1 LTGHGI
7 ARPVLWLR
15 ARSRRGVVAEHLR
28 HVAGSF
34 EAAGWEVVTG
44 DHPEPRPGA
53 ALAVMEDPWV
63 EPLPKLARALAAA
76 QVESPPAWRVPLV
89 WGLTGEQGWREKVPP
104 ATMLEYEGRTVAG
117 RHRRAASIGSNPW
130 CGFSVAAPG
139 EAEALLGAGWPPS
152 TAAIVT
158 EARLF
163 RYSDPSAHERRELT
177 RFIPASARCV
187 VDVGCGSGLFGAL
200 LRAAGKTVIGI
211 EPEWELALLARA
223 RLNLVL
229 PVSGEPGLEAVR
241 VPVDCVVLA
250 DVLEHTSPPQR
261 LLRATARALGHGK
274 SGRLVLSFPNAA
286 WAPVVRALAAGRWD
300 TTLAGVQARD
310 HLFYTTPRSLAAIA
324 EECGFAVETLEPLGT
339 GVSFRERLWG
349 RLAAL
354 TAGGT
359 FAEAAAPQWAAV
371 LRPR

>member
-1 LTGHGI
+1 MTGPDSV
-7 ARPVLWLR
+7 RPILWLR
-15 ARSRRGVVAEHLR
+15 ARSRRSVVAEHLR

-34 EAAGWEVVTG
+34 EAAHWNVVTG
-44 DHPEPRPGA
+44 DHLDPPPGV

-76 QVESPPAWRVPLV
+76 PVAGPPTWRVPLV
-89 WGLTGEQGWREKVPP
+89 WGLTGAQGWREKAPP
-104 ATMLEYEGRTVAG
+104 ATMLEYERRSVIS
-117 RHRRAASIGSNPW
+117 RHRRAASLESNPW
-130 CGFSVAAPG
+130 CGFAVAASG
-139 EAEALLGAGWPPS
+139 QAEALLSAGWPPS
-152 TAAIVT
+152 AAALVVAT
-158 EARLF
+158 RLF
-163 RYSDPSAHERRELT
+163 RYSDPSAHERRELI
-177 RFIPASARCV
+177 RFVPASARRV

-200 LRAAGKTVIGI
+200 LRTAGKTVIGI
-211 EPEWELALLARA
+211 EPDWELARLARA

-229 PVSGEPGLEAVR
+229 PLSGEQGLEALH

-261 LLRATARALGHGK
+261 LLRAAAKALGQGEK
-274 SGRLVLSFPNAA
+274 GRLVLSFPNAA

-310 HLFYTTPRSLAAIA
+310 HLFYTTPRSFVALA
-324 EECGFAVETLEPLGT
+324 EECGLAVEALEPLGA
-339 GVSFRERLWG
+339 GASFRERLWG

-354 TAGGT
+354 SAGGRL
-359 FAEAAAPQWAAV
+359 AETAAPQWVAV

>member
-1 LTGHGI
+1 MTGQGI

-15 ARSRRGVVAEHLR
+15 AHSRRDVVAEHLR

-34 EAAGWEVVTG
+34 EAAGWKVVTG

-53 ALAVMEDPWV
+53 ALAVMVDPWV
-63 EPLPKLARALAAA
+63 EPLPKLALALATA
-76 QVESPPAWRVPLV
+76 QVEGPPAWRVPLV
-89 WGLTGEQGWREKVPP
+89 WGLTGKQGFRESAP
-104 ATMLEYEGRTVAG
+104 ATMLEYERRTVSG
-117 RHRRAASIGSNPW
+117 RRRGTVSLEPNAW

-139 EAEALLGAGWPPS
+139 QAETLLGAGWPPS
-152 TAAIVT
+152 AAAIVT
-158 EARLF
+158 ATRLF

-177 RFIPASARCV
+177 RLVPASARRV

-223 RLNLVL
+223 RLNVVL
-229 PVSGEPGLEAVR
+229 PVRGEPGLEAIR

-250 DVLEHTSPPQR
+250 DVLEHTSPPQC
-261 LLRATARALGHGK
+261 LLRAAAEALGHDGR
-274 SGRLVLSFPNAA
+274 GRLVVSFPNAA

-310 HLFYTTPRSLAAIA
+310 HLFYTTPRSFAAMA
-324 EECGFAVETLEPLGT
+324 EECGLTVEALEPLGP
-339 GVSFRERLWG
+339 GVSFGERLWG
-349 RLAAL
+349 RLASL

-359 FAEAAAPQWAAV
+359 YAEAEAPQWAAV
-371 LRPR
+371 LRRR